1 MDVTIDNSAWEAMS
15 HEEKNHQLFLRQKE
29 MLAMFLVR
37 GAITRAQ
44 HDQSLH
50 DLTVKMGEKP

>member
-1 MDVTIDNSAWEAMS
+1 MDVTIDNAAWEAMS
-15 HEEKNHQLFLRQKE
+15 HEEKNHRLFQKQKE
-29 MLAMFLVR
+29 MLGMFLER

-50 DLTVKMGEKP
+50 DLAVKMGETP